1 MLVSLYTLLIAFCM
15 RDTILGF
22 RLTCEPLTQ
31 RLRDSETQRLRDSE
45 TQTLRLRD
53 SETQRLRLV
62 EIRQE
67 SAEYKKEKICRE

>member
-45 TQTLRLRD
+45 TQRLRD
-53 SETQRLRLV
+53 SETQRLRD
-62 EIRQE
+62 
-67 SAEYKKEKICRE
+67 SDSD

>member
-22 RLTCEPLTQ
+22 RLTCEPLT
-31 RLRDSETQRLRDSE
+31 
-45 TQTLRLRD
+45 LRLSD